1 MKAGAQYEC
10 GENATS
16 IFFNNRTWCV
26 NLGVPY
32 METPYME
39 RPPKRKAASDA
50 LEKIQRVREWEEMPE
65 CSKRFRECAAQIE
78 AEFKAEETH

>member
-1 MKAGAQYEC
+1 
-10 GENATS
+10 
-16 IFFNNRTWCV
+16 
-26 NLGVPY
+26 